1 MLTYFSSVRSASRV
15 FALAFKLV
23 EIVLV
28 SLGVVGRP
36 NELTFSMSLI
46 EVRASIAFPLVLLF
60 PDSLSFLKLFLK
72 LLSSR
77 LGKSLVVI
85 FEISD
90 KLSATFQRG
99 TNFCQSYRR
108 FALLKHFFLIIGH

>member
-1 MLTYFSSVRSASRV
+1 MLTYFSFVRSDSGV

-28 SLGVVGRP
+28 SLGVVGSP

-60 PDSLSFLKLFLK
+60 PDSLSFLKLFLM

-77 LGKSLVVI
+77 LGRSMVI

-90 KLSATFQRG
+90 KLSATFERG
-99 TNFCQSYRR
+99 TIFCQSYRR